1 MKLSELD
8 TPALILDRGRLEA
21 NVARMSAR
29 ARTLGVD
36 LRPHMK
42 TAKSAEVG
50 RLATAGHSGGITVST
65 LKEAE
70 YFAEHGFTDMIYGV
84 GISLDKLARVA
95 RLQTRGARV
104 AVITDSL
111 EVARGIGARAA
122 ELGARFEVLIE
133 LDTGDGRAGL
143 GPDSEALIEIGQAL
157 DGAADVDLR
166 GVLTHAGQSYAC
178 VEVADIEAV
187 AETERAGAVAGAERL
202 RAAGLPCPV
211 VSVGSTPTALHA
223 RNLEGV
229 TEMRPGVYVFNDV
242 FQAEIGSCTMAD
254 VAVSVLATVTGH
266 HRERGEIVI
275 DAGGLALSKD
285 RSTQDGPRD
294 IGYGL
299 VVAAGGARLPE
310 LHVARVSQEH
320 GVVTAPSG
328 EPPFDALA
336 PGARVRVLPN
346 HACFTAAAYEGYHVV
361 AGGPGADDEVEAQW
375 PRVNGW

>member
-1 MKLSELD
+1 MKLSDLN
-8 TPALILDRGRLEA
+8 TPALILDRSRLEA

-29 ARTLGVD
+29 AGSLGVD

-42 TAKSAEVG
+42 THKSAEVG

-70 YFAEHGFTDMIYGV
+70 YFADRGFSDIVYGV
-84 GISLDKLARVA
+84 GISPDKLARVA
-95 RLQTRGARV
+95 RIQAGGARV
-104 AVITDSL
+104 AVVTDSL

-143 GPDSEALIEIGQAL
+143 GPDSEEVIEIGKVL
-157 DGAADVDLR
+157 DAAADVSLR
-166 GVLTHAGQSYAC
+166 GVMTHAGHSYRC
-178 VEVADIEAV
+178 VSVADIEAI
-187 AETERAGAVAGAERL
+187 AESERAGAVAAAEHL

-223 RNLEGV
+223 KNLDGA
-229 TEMRPGVYVFNDV
+229 TEMRAGVYVFNDV
-242 FQAEIGSCTMAD
+242 FQADIHSCALED
-254 VAVSVLATVTGH
+254 IAVTVLATVTGH
-266 HRERGEIVI
+266 HRARGEIVI

-285 RSTQDGPRD
+285 RSTQNGPRD
-294 IGYGL
+294 VGYGL
-299 VVAAGGARLPE
+299 VVDAAGGASLPE

-320 GVVTAPSG
+320 GVVTAPG
-328 EPPFDALA
+328 GDLPFDALP
-336 PGARVRVLPN
+336 PGTRVRVLPN
-346 HACFTAAAYEGYHVV
+346 HACFTAAAYESYHVV
-361 AGGPGADDEVEAQW
+361 AGSDEIEAEW